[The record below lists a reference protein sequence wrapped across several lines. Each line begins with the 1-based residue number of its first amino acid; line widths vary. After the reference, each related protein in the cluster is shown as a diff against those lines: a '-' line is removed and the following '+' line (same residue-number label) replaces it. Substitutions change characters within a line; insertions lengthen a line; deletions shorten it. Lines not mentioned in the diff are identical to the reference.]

1 VRFFGDYSALASF
14 ARFSEAGRFRLPR
27 SIHERYCEARM
38 AEGEL
43 PVDNPSLKPWHAI
56 DEDMRQS
63 NRERADHVIYLLGR
77 LGYSIDEARNE
88 AASPISFNKDVIEQ
102 LARLEHMRWTAE
114 RRLAW
119 WSFGAI
125 RDNAL
130 RRHPLLVPYDALEED
145 EKEKDRQTVRDIP
158 EVLRRAGL
166 VARSGD
172 HTPNPPPLPG

>member
-1 VRFFGDYSALASF
+1 
-14 ARFSEAGRFRLPR
+14 
-27 SIHERYCEARM
+27 M

-56 DEDMRQS
+56 DEDVRQS
-63 NRERADHVIYLLGR
+63 NRERADHAIYLLGR
-77 LGYSIDEARNE
+77 LGYVIDEARNE
-88 AASPISFNKDVIEQ
+88 APSPVAFNKDVLEQ

-166 VARSGD
+166 AARSGD
-172 HTPNPPPLPG
+172 QANPPPLPG

>member
-1 VRFFGDYSALASF
+1 
-14 ARFSEAGRFRLPR
+14 
-27 SIHERYCEARM
+27 M

-56 DEDMRQS
+56 DEDTRQS

-77 LGYSIDEARNE
+77 SGLSIDEARNE
-88 AASPISFNKDVIEQ
+88 ALSPVSFNKDVLEK

-130 RRHPLLVPYDALEED
+130 RRHPLLVPYDALEEE
-145 EKEKDRQTVRDIP
+145 EKEKDRQTMRDIP
-158 EVLRRAGL
+158 EVLRQ
-166 VARSGD
+166 SGVSSEVRGS
-172 HTPNPPPLPG
+172 NSSPPPLPG